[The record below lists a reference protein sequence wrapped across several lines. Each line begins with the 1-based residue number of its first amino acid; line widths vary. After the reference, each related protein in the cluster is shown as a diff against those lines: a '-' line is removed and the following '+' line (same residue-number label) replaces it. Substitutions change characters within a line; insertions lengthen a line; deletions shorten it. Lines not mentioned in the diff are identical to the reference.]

1 MEGSLISSLA
11 FNGSTGPRLHRISYG
26 LRYRGRET
34 VEVPAGAIEAQH
46 FEFLF
51 GGTVVE
57 YHPPYHVWTTADD
70 DRLIVRAHVG
80 EPKDYLYQLVS
91 LDG

>member
-1 MEGSLISSLA
+1 MEA
-11 FNGSTGPRLHRISYG
+11 H
-26 LRYRGRET
+26 
-34 VEVPAGAIEAQH
+34 H

-51 GGTVVE
+51 EGTVVD

-91 LDG
+91 LTG